1 MAAVTDKHA
10 VALDAACKVFDCDA
24 LICAME
30 SLEVALIEQ
39 ERGEVVDRVRNAL
52 EVARVARAVHDARR
66 DDGIGELFADG
77 RAQELVTRPG
87 GARQRCGLRQRAREA
102 LDLDTLLSDHASNA
116 ILHLGDRF
124 AGQDAEHRRMAAFA
138 TRACFLG
145 SLLISGCGRSGS
157 EANEPA
163 LQAPIS
169 TAAYPPTPAAAAPPP
184 VARIDQA
191 ALLRGA
197 LPAGVEIDLVQSR
210 CQICHTLEYVTQQRL
225 SDAQW
230 DKTLTKMQKW
240 GSPITDDD
248 KKQLA
253 P

>member
-1 MAAVTDKHA
+1 
-10 VALDAACKVFDCDA
+10 
-24 LICAME
+24 
-30 SLEVALIEQ
+30 
-39 ERGEVVDRVRNAL
+39 
-52 EVARVARAVHDARR
+52 
-66 DDGIGELFADG
+66 
-77 RAQELVTRPG
+77 
-87 GARQRCGLRQRAREA
+87 
-102 LDLDTLLSDHASNA
+102 
-116 ILHLGDRF
+116 
-124 AGQDAEHRRMAAFA
+124 
-138 TRACFLG
+138 
-145 SLLISGCGRSGS
+145 
-157 EANEPA
+157 
-163 LQAPIS
+163 
-169 TAAYPPTPAAAAPPP
+169 